1 MKRKIVSIIT
11 ACLVAA
17 MLGGCGGT
25 GPLGKSTTPKNIV
38 DSKDKT
44 IGYIV
49 ESYGKDVKPAKVVI
63 MEDGKAAIYD
73 VGDYTM
79 GDFAKMT
86 DDEVE
91 KNLQDIIK
99 QKNEKDI
106 EKCNESIDE
115 MQAELDELKSDDSH
129 IENNLTWYEWWESRE
144 AEYMF
149 KEKLGSQ
156 MPSDNEYVEACW
168 NILCDE
174 MRENSDS
181 RENEIYHIFVRK
193 IENGDDTEI
202 GNNTSLAQAWQ
213 DYVARH
219 QGEDVMKEFY
229 ENSGVRTSDINV
241 INNVTAGYDEKI
253 SNAVEKMNAKID
265 EIKEKKED
273 SLQESID
280 SENEKLEKL
289 EQKDTKGETY
299 TAKVSLITDST
310 GNGVAMEAITL
321 LGKDSIEYAIGIIYG
336 GADKDTRISIYDSKY
351 AAYVMTDDGSSGHG
365 DFLIRDNSK
374 NGTKL
379 EMDTL
384 DTKGVYIDAQ
394 KFEDFK

>member
-115 MQAELDELKSDDSH
+115 IQAELDEVENGYSH
-129 IENNLTWYEWWESRE
+129 IENKYTWKEWMNGEKSGLFELMSPDNSGECYEI
-144 AEYMF
+144 F
-149 KEKLGSQ
+149 DEKYSTLS
-156 MPSDNEYVEACW
+156 
-168 NILCDE
+168 
-174 MRENSDS
+174 
-181 RENEIYHIFVRK
+181 
-193 IENGDDTEI
+193 DTERAI
-202 GNNTSLAQAWQ
+202 CSVLEDEAYSEKDPEFGNDTSLAQDWQ
-213 DYVARH
+213 GYADRH
-219 QGEDVMKEFY
+219 TSDELQKLFNTGQTRNCGRSDVDAATAKFDVMI
-229 ENSGVRTSDINV
+229 SDTVDAIN
-241 INNVTAGYDEKI
+241 TKLDEL
-253 SNAVEKMNAKID
+253 AE
-265 EIKEKKED
+265 EKKN
-273 SLQESID
+273 SLQDDLSTKKDE
-280 SENEKLEKL
+280 LEKL
-289 EQKDTKGETY
+289 QKKDSKGETY
-299 TAKVSLITDST
+299 TAKISLITDST